1 MRLLTTILLLLLAGS
16 TFSQLADGSVVG
28 NQTVIRITHGSLNTQ
43 ALLWLPDDYE
53 AEGNEEKEY
62 PLIIFLHGS
71 GQGSSNN
78 ITQVTNE
85 ALPYLIKN
93 GLKPY
98 GIKPN
103 GDTAKFIVISPHAAS
118 TFWSYSIGHLKDI
131 LPWAL
136 DNYRINANRVY
147 VTGLSAGGGGTWSV
161 ASDVEWAKNIA
172 AIVPIAATEY
182 QVGGSMTL
190 AYQRLRQ
197 CVVDS
202 LGVIH
207 ICGTGD
213 AQNSSHVRYDTCIQ
227 NAPPVEGRY
236 YYETISGVSHDSASW
251 NPPYRLTF
259 TQFDGKNLYDK
270 LLEWHRGEEDGEE
283 PEEPTGCGGIRRNI
297 TPSSG
302 GRYINGHSYTYNPGD
317 TLVISGSDTWT
328 GGLEI
333 DNFHGTAECPIVII
347 NDGDVQMGAGFNLE
361 HCSYIKITGSG
372 TDSEYGFYIEG
383 VGSGTAVDITGRS
396 RCIEVERLNV
406 YNKNYGVW
414 CKQEADCP
422 DSVWAYT
429 IPGAEDV
436 TSPNGWRIDSV
447 SVHDCKFRV
456 IGQDGLYFGSTSP
469 NGFRKVTCEGDSLF
483 PIPPRLSNIRI
494 YNNLV
499 DSCNRTG
506 IQLSGGDSGTN
517 EIFNNTVL
525 RCGYEQIQTQGSG
538 IILGGVT
545 RAHVYNNYVRQ
556 TFQYSILCIGSGT
569 SIIENND
576 VDSSGYIDDVVN
588 PGYTNIGADTRV
600 TVPADDSVRLIIRNN
615 KVGLNTA
622 EGKQIMIGNT
632 HGTFFSS
639 GTIVCG
645 NKNQG
650 DNAPAD
656 IYVAGTIN
664 YSTDC
669 EVEPNEPPT
678 VDAGEDQE
686 ITTTST
692 TLTAAAED
700 SDGTIMQY
708 SWEKV
713 SGPDGDNIV
722 QASSASTEVTFIA
735 SGTYVYKVT
744 VQDNDGATAEDT
756 VTVIVEL
763 PAVKVPLIRIKRH
776 GKLRYSP
783 PN

>member
-1 MRLLTTILLLLLAGS
+1 MRFLTTILLLLLAGS

-197 CVVDS
+197 SVVDS

-236 YYETISGVSHDSASW
+236 YYKTISGVSHDSASW

-270 LLEWHRGEEDGEE
+270 LLEWHRGEEDEEEE
-283 PEEPTGCGGIRRNI
+283 PPVEGCGGIRRII
-297 TPSSG
+297 TPTS
-302 GRYINGHSYTYNPGD
+302 YINGHTYTYNPGD
-317 TLVISGSDTWT
+317 TLVLRASDGWSA
-328 GGLEI
+328 GLEL

-347 NDGDVQMGAGFNLE
+347 NEGDVQLSAGFNLE

-372 TDSEYGFYIEG
+372 SESYYGFSVVG

-406 YNKNYGVW
+406 YNKNYGIW
-414 CKQEADCP
+414 CKQEAACP

-469 NGFRKVTCEGDSLF
+469 NGLRPITCAGESIS

-545 RAHVYNNYVRQ
+545 RAHVYNNYIRQ
-556 TFQYSILCIGSGT
+556 TFQYGILCIGSGT
-569 SIIENND
+569 SIVENND

-632 HGTFFSS
+632 HGTVA
-639 GTIVCG
+639 TG
-645 NKNQG
+645 NVICNNTTQG
-650 DNAPAD
+650 GGPAE
-656 IYVAGTIN
+656 IYVAHSIN
-664 YSTDC
+664 YTTSC
-669 EVEPNEPPT
+669 EVEGNESPV
-678 VDAGEDQE
+678 VDAGEDQ
-686 ITTTST
+686 TVKVLNA
-692 TLTAAAED
+692 TLSGEASD
-700 SDGTIMQY
+700 SDGEIESYLWT
-708 SWEKV
+708 KV
-713 SGPDGDNIV
+713 SGPDGDEI
-722 QASSASTEVTFIA
+722 ADHTSATTSVSFATA
-735 SGTYVYKVT
+735 GTYVYRLTAV
-744 VQDNDGATAEDT
+744 DNDGASAEDT
-756 VTVIVEL
+756 VTITVAL
-763 PAVKVPLIRIKRH
+763 PVPVIRIKRH
-776 GKLRYSP
+776 GKLRFSP
-783 PN
+783 PES